1 MSINVFSQ
9 IAAIMLVGLAA
20 KNGILIVEFAN
31 QLRDRGIEY
40 REAVIEAAAIRLRPV
55 LMTSL
60 CTAFGALPL
69 MLASGAGAEARQAIG
84 VVVFY
89 GVMIS
94 VVLTLAV
101 VPAVYTLVARNTSS
115 PMAVSQRL
123 ESLRTAMSR
132 KAAAAAD

>member
-1 MSINVFSQ
+1 
-9 IAAIMLVGLAA
+9 MLVGLAA

-101 VPAVYTLVARNTSS
+101 VPAVYTLVARNTTS

-123 ESLRTAMSR
+123 ESLRAAMSR
-132 KAAAAAD
+132 KATVTD

>member
-1 MSINVFSQ
+1 
-9 IAAIMLVGLAA
+9 MLVGLAA

-31 QLRDRGIEY
+31 QLRDRGVEF

-55 LMTSL
+55 LMTSF

-69 MLASGAGAEARQAIG
+69 LFATGAGAESRQAIG

-94 VVLTLAV
+94 VFMTLLV
-101 VPAVYTLVARNTSS
+101 VPAVYAIVARNTKS
-115 PMAVSQRL
+115 PEAVAKVL
-123 ESLRTAMSR
+123 EKLR
-132 KAAAAAD
+132 AAVPGRVADGVRDTGGS